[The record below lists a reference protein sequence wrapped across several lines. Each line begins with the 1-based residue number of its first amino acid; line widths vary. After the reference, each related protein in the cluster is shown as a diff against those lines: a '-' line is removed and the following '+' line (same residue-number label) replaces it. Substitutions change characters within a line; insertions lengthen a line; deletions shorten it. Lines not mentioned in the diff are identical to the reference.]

1 MWEQPLRSTCNE
13 KLVID
18 LTVSE
23 GPGEGLEDLGLEDE
37 ASQHS
42 SSESAAPGPA
52 KRVRREPQNQVT
64 SRNFVHF
71 LRPAQNVQSWTEST
85 QFHMIAAEAAL
96 SLYADQDHAGFPLE
110 VAHDWDWQSPQPEN
124 SAEALA
130 QGCLRGK
137 WIYFKQVRRLFDMLP
152 TKTHERHVTSLFGT
166 DMQPRSI
173 TLGACIHGGIAAVHT
188 RTRTL
193 IWTTRLLCA
202 IVRTLSPETL
212 FSSVFLHLNVASEVH
227 VDSHNHPMIDNTLIP
242 MSVWQ
247 GGELWHECLEG
258 DVQLTVGGP
267 KGCLRSIV
275 MPCLRFNSRLRHA
288 ALPWSGD
295 RFVLGSYHIRDEW
308 RLSSEDMQFL
318 TEQGFQLQC
327 LGRAVQDPYQ
337 VD

>member
-1 MWEQPLRSTCNE
+1 MWEQSLRSASDGR
-13 KLVID
+13 LVID
-18 LTVSE
+18 LTESE
-23 GPGEGLEDLGLEDE
+23 GPGQDLKGEGDT
-37 ASQHS
+37 SQDS
-42 SSESAAPGPA
+42 SSECAMPGPA
-52 KRVRREPQNQVT
+52 KRVRREPQSQVT

-71 LRPAQNVQSWTEST
+71 LRPAQNVQSWTAST

-96 SLYADQDHAGFPLE
+96 SLYADPEHAGFPLE
-110 VAHDWDWQSPQPEN
+110 VAHDWDWQSPQPES

-130 QGCLRGK
+130 QGCLRGR
-137 WIYFKQVRRLFDMLP
+137 WIYFKQVRRLFDVLP

-166 DMQPRSI
+166 DVQPRSI
-173 TLGACIHGGIAAVHT
+173 TLGACIHGGIASVHT
-188 RTRTL
+188 RTKAN

-242 MSVWQ
+242 LSVWQ
-247 GGELWHECLEG
+247 GGELWHECLDG
-258 DVQLTVGGP
+258 DVQLTIGGP

-337 VD
+337 ED